1 MSLLL
6 WLREKLVIDIGLLQI
21 LYSLKIGIESSDIA

>member
-6 WLREKLVIDIGLLQI
+6 WLRENLVIDIGLLQI
-21 LYSLKIGIESSDIA
+21 LCSLKIGIESSDIA

>member
-6 WLREKLVIDIGLLQI
+6 WLREKLVIDIGLHQI